1 MALKTRREEHGR
13 RRRRSGFTLMESMMA
28 AGILLVIVLAVT
40 SAITAGQQN
49 AYEAHQR
56 IAASLAA
63 EELMGRLVTEPWD
76 DLSAWNG
83 YTETVGTMTDI
94 DGQPMPTSFDM
105 IGRQVQVTTTLK
117 TLSGLGV
124 NIRGRT
130 VVVRAFNDEG
140 RILADLGRF
149 VPEPPP
155 EPEP

>member
-1 MALKTRREEHGR
+1 
-13 RRRRSGFTLMESMMA
+13 MESMMA

-56 IAASLAA
+56 IAATLAA
-63 EELMGRLVTEPWD
+63 EDLMGRLVTKAWD

-83 YTETVGTMTDI
+83 YTEPVGTMTDV
-94 DGQPMPTSFDM
+94 DGQPMPASFEM
-105 IGRQVQVTTTLK
+105 VGRQAEVTTTIK
-117 TLSGLGV
+117 SISGLGV

-130 VVVRAFNDEG
+130 VMVRSFDADG
-140 RILADLGRF
+140 RILTTVSRF

>member
-1 MALKTRREEHGR
+1 
-13 RRRRSGFTLMESMMA
+13 MESMMA

-83 YTETVGTMTDI
+83 FTEPVGTLTDI
-94 DGQPMPTSFDM
+94 DGQPMPSSFDM
-105 IGRQVQVTTTLK
+105 IGRQAEVTTTLK
-117 TLSGLGV
+117 TISELGV

-130 VVVRAFNDEG
+130 VVIRAFNGEG
-140 RILADLGRF
+140 RILADITRF
-149 VPEPPP
+149 VPEPPS

>member
-1 MALKTRREEHGR
+1 
-13 RRRRSGFTLMESMMA
+13 MESMMA

-56 IAASLAA
+56 IAATLAA
-63 EELMGRLVTEPWD
+63 EELMGRLITEPWD

-83 YTETVGTMTDI
+83 YTEPVGTMTDI
-94 DGQPMPTSFDM
+94 DGQPMPASFKM
-105 IGRQVQVTTTLK
+105 IGRQAEVTTTLK
-117 TLSGLGV
+117 TISGLGV
-124 NIRGRT
+124 NVRGRT
-130 VVVRAFNDEG
+130 VDVRAFNAEG
-140 RILADLGRF
+140 RILADLIRF